1 MGEFYKIAE
10 RILERLE
17 NNRDEI
23 IIGENEERLAP
34 RGVSINEIRDAVTH
48 SIPDAINFYPGVPGG
63 SCHELA
69 VFVSLNSPLYAK
81 GRKHLKC
88 RQAMEKIVQH
98 MQGSCIH
105 KTRAAVFVTDSWD
118 EHAFADW
125 KANLEEISHT
135 NHFEIYLIA
144 GRTISQIKI

>member
-1 MGEFYKIAE
+1 
-10 RILERLE
+10 
-17 NNRDEI
+17 
-23 IIGENEERLAP
+23 
-34 RGVSINEIRDAVTH
+34 
-48 SIPDAINFYPGVPGG
+48 
-63 SCHELA
+63 
-69 VFVSLNSPLYAK
+69 
-81 GRKHLKC
+81 
-88 RQAMEKIVQH
+88 MEKIVQH